1 MEKLVK
7 LNFET
12 TIHDALVCLASWHE
26 QDWKPNRAL
35 EHSACAFNPESIPDL
50 FFFGGRDGA

>member
-12 TIHDALVCLASWHE
+12 TIHDAHLCVSQAGTNKTE
-26 QDWKPNRAL
+26 NRAL
-35 EHSACAFNPESIPDL
+35 EHTACAFNPESIPD
-50 FFFGGRDGA
+50 

>member
-12 TIHDALVCLASWHE
+12 TIHDAHLCVSQAGTNKTEKPGVGTHRLRVQSWIH
-26 QDWKPNRAL
+26 PM
-35 EHSACAFNPESIPDL
+35 

>member
-12 TIHDALVCLASWHE
+12 TIHDAHLCVSQAGTNKTE
-26 QDWKPNRAL
+26 NRAL
-35 EHSACAFNPESIPDL
+35 EHTACAFNPESIPDL